1 MAASAA
7 ASLTGAS
14 ASDLLR
20 SSTSGF
26 SGVPLRTLGRA
37 RLALKT
43 RDFAVSCKLRK
54 VKKHE
59 YPWPDNPDPN
69 VKGGV
74 LSHLSPFKPLKEKP
88 KPVTLEFEKPLL
100 DLQKKII
107 DVRKMANET
116 GLDFSDQILLL
127 ESKYQQALKDL
138 YTHLTP
144 IQRVNIAR
152 HPNRP
157 TFLDHI
163 FNITEKFVEL
173 HGDREGYDDPA
184 IVTGIGTIDG
194 RRYMFIGHQKGR
206 NTKENI
212 QRNFG
217 MPTPHGYRKALR
229 LMEYAD
235 HHGFPI
241 VTFID
246 TPGAYAD
253 LKSEELG
260 QGEAIAHNLR
270 SMFGLKVP
278 VLSIVIGEGGSGG
291 ALAIACANK
300 LLMLENAV
308 FYVAS
313 PEACAAILWKS
324 AKAAPKAAE
333 KLKITATE
341 LCKLEIADGVI
352 PEPLGGAHADSAW
365 TSQQI
370 KNAINESMDEL
381 SKLSTEELLKHRHD
395 KFRKIGGFQEGIP
408 IDPKRKF
415 SMKKKDI
422 PIPKKISDAEIEAE
436 IQKLK
441 QQILEAKGSSP
452 EPPKHDLGDMIKK
465 LKREVDHEY
474 FEAVKAMGLTDR
486 FSKLREEVTKAN
498 SRNQSIDPSLK
509 DKIEKLEAEFDQG
522 LPAAPNYDKL
532 QKKLGM
538 LKELSE
544 VKHLSETNEEAV
556 RLKQKMQTV
565 LDDVLNSPR
574 IKEKYETLKGEIE
587 SIGAS
592 SPSDLDDAEIEAE
605 IQKLKQQILEAKGSS
620 PEPPKHDLADMIKK
634 LKREVDH
641 EYFEAVKAMGLA
653 DRFSKLREEVT
664 KANSRNQ
671 SIDPSLKDKIE
682 KLEAE
687 FDQGLPAAPNYD
699 KLQKK
704 LGMLKE
710 LSEVK
715 HLSET
720 NEEVVR
726 LKQEMQTVL
735 DDVLNSPRIKEKY
748 ETLKGEIE
756 SIGASSPSDLDD
768 ELKKKIIEFREE
780 VGLQVANDLKTAGI
794 DLTPLRAKPRE
805 NSDESSLSEY
815 ESKVEE
821 LKKDIEKE
829 IEYSVNSSDIKS
841 KIEALNLEVAKAAD
855 TPDVDSKNRIAAL
868 VQQIKQSLVE
878 TLDSSSLKDKY
889 ENLVSKVS
897 SENGSL
903 KKADPTGES
912 PNNDDLKVE
921 VATNHTFS

>member
-20 SSTSGF
+20 SSTTGF

-74 LSHLSPFKPLKEKP
+74 LSHLSPFKPLREKP

-163 FNITEKFVEL
+163 FNITEKFMEL

-184 IVTGIGTIDG
+184 IVAGIGTIDG

-217 MPTPHGYRKALR
+217 MPTPHYRKALR

-278 VLSIVIGEGGSGG
+278 VVSIVIGEGGSGG
-291 ALAIACANK
+291 ALAIGCANK

-308 FYVAS
+308 FYVA

-381 SKLSTEELLKHRHD
+381 SKLSIEELLKHRHD

-436 IQKLK
+436 IQNLK
-441 QQILEAKGSSP
+441 QQISEAKGSYA
-452 EPPKHDLGDMIKK
+452 ELPKLDLGDMIKK
-465 LKREVDHEY
+465 LNREIDHEY
-474 FEAVKAMGLTDR
+474 FEAAKA
-486 FSKLREEVTKAN
+486 
-498 SRNQSIDPSLK
+498 I
-509 DKIEKLEAEFDQG
+509 
-522 LPAAPNYDKL
+522 
-532 QKKLGM
+532 
-538 LKELSE
+538 
-544 VKHLSETNEEAV
+544 
-556 RLKQKMQTV
+556 
-565 LDDVLNSPR
+565 
-574 IKEKYETLKGEIE
+574 
-587 SIGAS
+587 
-592 SPSDLDDAEIEAE
+592 
-605 IQKLKQQILEAKGSS
+605 
-620 PEPPKHDLADMIKK
+620 
-634 LKREVDH
+634 
-641 EYFEAVKAMGLA
+641 GLA

-664 KANSRNQ
+664 KANSQNQ
-671 SIDPSLKDKIE
+671 SIDPLLKDKIE

-687 FDQGLPAAPNYD
+687 FDQGLPGAPNYG

-704 LGMLKE
+704 LDMLKE
-710 LSEVK
+710 LSKVK
-715 HLSET
+715 HLIET
-720 NEEVVR
+720 NREAVK
-726 LKQEMQTVL
+726 LKQEAMTIF
-735 DDVLNSPRIKEKY
+735 DDVLNNPRIKENY

-768 ELKKKIIEFREE
+768 ELKKRIVEFRKE
-780 VGLQVANDLKTAGI
+780 VGLQLANALKSAGLVI
-794 DLTPLRAKPRE
+794 SVREKPRE
-805 NSDESSLSEY
+805 NSDESSSSEY
-815 ESKVEE
+815 ESKIEE
-821 LKKDIEKE
+821 LNKDIEKE
-829 IEYSVNSSDIKS
+829 IESSVNSSDIKS
-841 KIEALNLEVAKAAD
+841 KIEALNLEIAKAGD
-855 TPDVDSKNRIAAL
+855 TPDADSKNRIAAL

-878 TLDSSSLKDKY
+878 TVDSSSLKDKY

-897 SENGSL
+897 TENGSL
-903 KKADPTGES
+903 KKAEPTGDN
-912 PNNDDLKVE
+912 PTNDELKVE
-921 VATNHTFS
+921 VSTNNSLS